1 MVCGVCV
8 GLCCL
13 RALRGLWGFC
23 TRVELGGFRAYC
35 VFASIFIVLPLFF
48 FFFACFPALLVL
60 FAGLVY
66 LCCFCGSLCFL
77 FPYRTIRKKKGRKGF
92 APCVLSWCV
101 VGVFACRSYS
111 VALDACFSVIIPHS
125 SA

>member
-8 GLCCL
+8 GLCCIG
-13 RALRGLWGFC
+13 ALRGLCGVC
-23 TRVELGGFRAYC
+23 TRVELGGFRACC

-66 LCCFCGSLCFL
+66 LCCLCGSLGVLLGFL
-77 FPYRTIRKKKGRKGF
+77 FPLRTIRKKKGRNFLRPLLSCCGLVMQNR
-92 APCVLSWCV
+92 VL
-101 VGVFACRSYS
+101 RSRK
-111 VALDACFSVIIPHS
+111 IRNR
-125 SA
+125 